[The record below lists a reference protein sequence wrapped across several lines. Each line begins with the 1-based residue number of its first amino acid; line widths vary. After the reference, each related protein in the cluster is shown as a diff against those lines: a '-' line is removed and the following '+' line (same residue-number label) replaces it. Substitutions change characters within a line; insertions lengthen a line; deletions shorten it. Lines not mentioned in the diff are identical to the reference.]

1 MRHDKVS
8 DLVGRNEGG
17 CRGGRVSVMELF
29 LQSTQL
35 FVPQNEPGESAHLI
49 LETFEHDLN

>member
-29 LQSTQL
+29 LQFSQL
-35 FVPQNEPGESAHLI
+35 FVP
-49 LETFEHDLN
+49 